1 MEIIENISSTIN
13 GIVWGPIMIALIL
26 VTGIILSV
34 RQRMVQVVKFPYSC
48 KMTIGKNLLNGQK
61 VEGGGVSQ
69 FQAFSAAI
77 AGTVGTGNVVGVAT
91 ALVSGGAGAI
101 FWMWVSAFFGMCTSY
116 TEKVLGIYFRK
127 REENGEPVGGPMY
140 YISEGVRL
148 KKFSQFGKILSL
160 AFCVFCVFASFG
172 YGATQANSISGTLFS
187 AFSVPTYITGIVVA
201 VVVGIVIVGGI
212 KRIGKIASIIVPFMA
227 VIFII
232 MALVIIGMN
241 ITAVGSAFG
250 SIFGNAFNF
259 SSVAGG
265 IAGYHIMT
273 SMRYG
278 MARGIFSNEAGLGSS
293 VMAHSASN
301 VKEPVEQ
308 GLWGIFEVFFDTFII
323 CTLMA
328 IVLIATGAFGTTD
341 ASGNLL
347 SGATLANYAFSTAS
361 LGTFGNIAFAIIL
374 PLFAFTTILSWSFY
388 GEKAVT
394 YIFGKKS
401 KIPFRI
407 IYLASVVLG
416 AVASLDLVWEI
427 ADTFNALMALPNLIG
442 LIMLSG
448 LAGKITKNY
457 FDRKKGIDV
466 EPMLSAYGD
475 EMPIVDSSND
485 EPNEPTESEQA
496 VN

>member
-1 MEIIENISSTIN
+1 MEVIENISGIIN
-13 GIVWGPIMIALIL
+13 DIVWGPVMIALIL

-48 KMTIGKNLLNGQK
+48 KMTIGKNVLNGDK
-61 VEGGGVSQ
+61 PKGGGVSQ
-69 FQAFSAAI
+69 FEAFSAAI

-91 ALVSGGAGAI
+91 ALVSGGPGAI

-127 REENGEPVGGPMY
+127 RAESGEPIGGPMY

-148 KKFSQFGKILSL
+148 KKFSQFGRILSMC
-160 AFCVFCVFASFG
+160 FCVFCVFASFG
-172 YGATQANSISGTLFS
+172 YGATQSNSIAGTLSS
-187 AFSVPTYITGIVVA
+187 AFSVPVWVTGIVVA
-201 VVVGIVIVGGI
+201 IVVGIVIVGGI

-227 VIFII
+227 IIFIC

-241 ITAVGSAFG
+241 ITAVPNAFG
-250 SIFGNAFNF
+250 QIFSGAFDF

-265 IAGYHIMT
+265 IAGYQIMI

-328 IVLIATGAFGTTD
+328 VVLIATGAFGTTD

-347 SGATLANYAFSTAS
+347 SGATLANFAFSTAS
-361 LGTFGNIAFAIIL
+361 LGSFGNIAFAIIL

-388 GEKAVT
+388 GEKAVE
-394 YIFGKKS
+394 YMFGKKG
-401 KIPFRI
+401 KLVFRVV
-407 IYLASVVLG
+407 YLGAVVLG
-416 AVASLDLVWEI
+416 AIASLDLVWQI
-427 ADTFNALMALPNLIG
+427 ADTFNALMAIPNLIG

-448 LAGKITKNY
+448 LAAKITKNY

-466 EPMLSAYGD
+466 KPLLSAYD
-475 EMPIVDSSND
+475 EDA
-485 EPNEPTESEQA
+485 ETETALKE
-496 VN
+496 